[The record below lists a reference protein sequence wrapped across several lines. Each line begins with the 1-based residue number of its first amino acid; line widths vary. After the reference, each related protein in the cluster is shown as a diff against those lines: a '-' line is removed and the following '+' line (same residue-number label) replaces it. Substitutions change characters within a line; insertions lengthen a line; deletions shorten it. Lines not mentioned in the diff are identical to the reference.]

1 MCSLEILALVLQA
14 LVRDSYHKLTDEQ
27 DVEWNYLAKY
37 IKVIG

>member
-1 MCSLEILALVLQA
+1 MCPLEILALVLQA
-14 LVRDSYHKLTDEQ
+14 LVRDSYYKLTDEQ